1 MSTQWFFSQ
10 VGKKFG
16 PVTPHELKDMA
27 RTGMLQPSDLIWS
40 ASYKSWKQAKYF
52 IGLMPQGMEEVDTS
66 LSVLWR
72 IDGEPGRVL
81 DKLQTLLAE
90 PDSPATRVTPP
101 LPEKKPLR
109 PNTTAVSGEVAAI
122 RTRPVAASATNGT
135 TSTAVRPRAQTLNR
149 PAASPA
155 PAPAPAP
162 RARSGETPA
171 VASSRPATSKPP
183 RGAVAAVA
191 APQRSGRI
199 ALVSIVAFTLLSA
212 LGSFYYFAS
221 R

>member
-1 MSTQWFFSQ
+1 VSTQWFFSQ

-101 LPEKKPLR
+101 LPEKRPLR
-109 PNTTAVSGEVAAI
+109 QNSTAASGEVAAV
-122 RTRPVAASATNGT
+122 RTRPVAATAASTATA
-135 TSTAVRPRAQTLNR
+135 TAVRARPQTMSK
-149 PAASPA
+149 PATTAA
-155 PAPAPAP
+155 PAPAA
-162 RARSGETPA
+162 RARAIETPA
-171 VASSRPATSKPP
+171 APASRPVNPKPA
-183 RGAVAAVA
+183 REAAAVA
-191 APQRSGRI
+191 APPQRSGRI
-199 ALVSIVAFTLLSA
+199 ALVGIVAFTLLSA
-212 LGSFYYFAS
+212 LGSFYYFAT

>member
-52 IGLMPQGMEEVDTS
+52 IGLMPPGIEEVDTS

-101 LPEKKPLR
+101 LPEKR
-109 PNTTAVSGEVAAI
+109 PTRQVATGASGEIAAV
-122 RTRPVAASATNGT
+122 RTRPGAGLSSNGT
-135 TSTAVRPRAQTLNR
+135 TTTAVRPRAQTMSK
-149 PAASPA
+149 PAAA

-162 RARSGETPA
+162 RARAVERPA
-171 VASSRPATSKPP
+171 PAPAKPATSKPA
-183 RGAVAAVA
+183 REAAAVVA
-191 APQRSGRI
+191 APQGSGKI
-199 ALVSIVAFTLLSA
+199 ALFGVIAFTLLSA
-212 LGSFYYFAS
+212 LGSFYYFAT

>member
-1 MSTQWFFSQ
+1 VSTQWFFSQ

-40 ASYKSWKQAKYF
+40 ASYKNWKQAKYF

-90 PDSPATRVTPP
+90 PDSAATRVTPP
-101 LPEKKPLR
+101 LPEKKQLR
-109 PNTTAVSGEVAAI
+109 PNTTAASGEVAAV

-135 TSTAVRPRAQTLNR
+135 TSTAVRPRTQTLNR

-155 PAPAPAP
+155 PAPAP

-171 VASSRPATSKPP
+171 AAPSRPATSKPP
-183 RGAVAAVA
+183 REAVAAVA
-191 APQRSGRI
+191 APQRSGQI
-199 ALVSIVAFTLLSA
+199 ALLGIVAFTLLSA